1 MQIKNELRKTLKK
14 KRKQIYK
21 KNDKDAFIRENLIC
35 SDFYLDANIIL
46 FYAALDD
53 EINVDECIED
63 ALMLGKQVALPVC
76 TNDKGEMKF
85 YYISS
90 MSDLNSGFFGVREPD
105 INKCQEVTD
114 YSNSICILPGIA
126 YDKRGYRLGYG
137 KGYYDRFMQKNTSLF
152 IGLCYN
158 ELVDD
163 ELPIGEYDIPVKYI
177 ITENG
182 FIAVEQ
188 EDKNG

>member
-1 MQIKNELRKTLKK
+1 MQIKSELRKELKK
-14 KRKQIYK
+14 KRKLIDR
-21 KNDKDAFIRENLIC
+21 KNEKDAFIRENLIC
-35 SDFYLDANIIL
+35 SDFYLDAKTVL

-53 EINVDECIED
+53 EINVDECIAD
-63 ALMLGKQVALPVC
+63 AFMLGKQVALPVC
-76 TNDKGEMKF
+76 INDKGDMKF
-85 YYISS
+85 YYINSI
-90 MSDLNSGFFGVREPD
+90 SDLNTGFFGVREPVVH
-105 INKCQEVTD
+105 KCKEVTD
-114 YSNSICILPGIA
+114 FNDSICIVPGIA

-137 KGYYDRFMQKNTSLF
+137 KGYYDRFMQKSTSLF
-152 IGLCYN
+152 IGVCYN